1 MTRKVLDT
9 IRGGNRWI
17 CFQYLHDRGGS
28 YHRPCLAKV
37 EYQISLS
44 FPTHRSKGLLFTAV
58 RPEKVSSSSTRTCQ
72 LPASCFSCPR
82 FSSTFCTLCL
92 TQWAVPHI
100 RYCSPFHFCTS
111 EVDPGCAG
119 TTLDHGATSIGLFAV
134 TSDLIVII
142 GVFVRYD
149 IIDRAL

>member
-1 MTRKVLDT
+1 MEETAGFVSNICTTEVVRITGLVLQKLN
-9 IRGGNRWI
+9 IK
-17 CFQYLHDRGGS
+17 S
-28 YHRPCLAKV
+28 VSA
-37 EYQISLS
+37 SL
-44 FPTHRSKGLLFTAV
+44 PTDQRDFFFTAV

-119 TTLDHGATSIGLFAV
+119 TTLDHGATSIGLFSV
-134 TSDLIVII
+134 TDNQR
-142 GVFVRYD
+142 VR
-149 IIDRAL
+149 RHSARTH